1 VRRRDV
7 VTIEGEGRLAHVEG
21 RLAEQS
27 SLFVLIESR
36 LTALDQKID
45 QKITALEQKID
56 QKITALDQKF
66 DLKIMALD
74 QKFDQRLAALDQKFD
89 QRLAALDQKFDQRL
103 AALDREIGSLRRD
116 MASQFRWTTG
126 MFLTGVVTILAA
138 ILAQ

>member
-1 VRRRDV
+1 M
-7 VTIEGEGRLAHVEG
+7 EGRLAHVEG

-74 QKFDQRLAALDQKFD
+74 QKFDQRLAALE
-89 QRLAALDQKFDQRL
+89 QKFDQRL

>member
-45 QKITALEQKID
+45 QKITALDQKID

-66 DLKIMALD
+66 DLKIM
-74 QKFDQRLAALDQKFD
+74 
-89 QRLAALDQKFDQRL
+89 ALDQKFDQRL